1 MAVFQE
7 THQKNLARSSKK
19 FKEKHRI
26 ELRVLKKGTSF
37 SELMAVSQETH
48 LKNLAR
54 NSERSKEK
62 HRIELRT
69 LKKEFPFQ
77 H

>member
-7 THQKNLARSSKK
+7 THQKNLASSKK
-19 FKEKHRI
+19 FKEKHRNV
-26 ELRVLKKGTSF
+26 LRVLKKGTSF
-37 SELMAVSQETH
+37 SALMTVSQETH

-62 HRIELRT
+62 QRIELRT
-69 LKKEFPFQ
+69 LKKELPFQ